1 MNDLDNRTKALEES
15 VEELIDEIDDLQNR
29 VIKLE
34 VKNKNKRKNIGNIW
48 AEVD

>member
-29 VIKLE
+29 VIELE
-34 VKNKNKRKNIGNIW
+34 VK
-48 AEVD
+48 E